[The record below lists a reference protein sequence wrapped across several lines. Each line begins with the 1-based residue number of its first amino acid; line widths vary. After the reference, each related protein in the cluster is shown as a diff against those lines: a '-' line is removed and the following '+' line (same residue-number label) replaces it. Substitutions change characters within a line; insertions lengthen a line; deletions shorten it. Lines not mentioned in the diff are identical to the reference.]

1 MAIKIHDLENQQY
14 QAYSQE
20 RKTQER
26 KTQDIME
33 TLSEKFS
40 EEGLTE
46 IVGVRWLPDGTEVEY
61 RSEKLSE
68 EETLVSVET
77 LPEKLSEEETLV
89 SVETLS
95 EKLSEEGL
103 TEVVGVRWL
112 PDGTGVEYRSEK
124 LSEEGLTEIVGV
136 RWLPDGTG
144 VELVD

>member
-77 LPEKLSEEETLV
+77 LSEEETLV
-89 SVETLS
+89 SVETL
-95 EKLSEEGL
+95 
-103 TEVVGVRWL
+103 
-112 PDGTGVEYRSEK
+112 SEK